1 MLASRI
7 LTALAVTVFTL
18 FTLAFMILSGV
29 VLADLAG
36 VVVG

>member
-1 MLASRI
+1 MPASRI
-7 LTALAVTVFTL
+7 LTALAVTVFAL
-18 FTLAFMILSGV
+18 FTLAFMILGGV